1 MGDYAVLSLSPETMK
16 VIDRSR
22 GQLSRSEF
30 LSCVVSSWCLE
41 RCTTHRYITQK
52 EIREFEEGIKELLRS
67 FLEFVVSYGL
77 DMEKTSADGMSEL
90 LDRLHLNGDTA
101 HPKNGRNGA
110 TAAQEMGSLSE
121 PLGRSNGSGKTAAN

>member
-1 MGDYAVLSLSPETMK
+1 MGDYAVLNLSPEIMK

-30 LSCVVSSWCLE
+30 LNCVVRSWCLE
-41 RCTTHRYITQK
+41 QRTTQRYITQV

-77 DMEKTSADGMSEL
+77 DSENTSADGMSRL
-90 LDRLHLNGDTA
+90 LDRLRLNGDTT

-110 TAAQEMGSLSE
+110 SRTAAE
-121 PLGRSNGSGKTAAN
+121 PLGHSNGSGKAAAN

>member
-1 MGDYAVLSLSPETMK
+1 MGDYAVLNLSPEIMK

-30 LSCVVSSWCLE
+30 LNCVVRSWCLE
-41 RCTTHRYITQK
+41 QCATQRYITQR

-77 DMEKTSADGMSEL
+77 DIEKTSAEGMSQL

-101 HPKNGRNGA
+101 RLKNGRNGA
-110 TAAQEMGSLSE
+110 GRTAAE
-121 PLGRSNGSGKTAAN
+121 PLGYSNGSGKAAAN

>member
-1 MGDYAVLSLSPETMK
+1 MGDYAVLNLSPETMK

-41 RCTTHRYITQK
+41 QCTTQRYITQR
-52 EIREFEEGIKELLRS
+52 EVREFEEGIKELLRS

-77 DMEKTSADGMSEL
+77 KISQL
-90 LDRLHLNGDTA
+90 LARLHLNGDTG
-101 HPKNGRNGA
+101 HRK
-110 TAAQEMGSLSE
+110 TAGMGPLSE
-121 PLGRSNGSGKTAAN
+121 PLGRSNGSGKAAAN

>member
-1 MGDYAVLSLSPETMK
+1 MGDYAVLSLSPEIMK

-30 LSCVVSSWCLE
+30 LNCVVRSWCLE
-41 RCTTHRYITQK
+41 QCTTQRYITQS
-52 EIREFEEGIKELLRS
+52 EVREFEEEIKELLRG

-77 DMEKTSADGMSEL
+77 DSEKTSADGMSRL
-90 LDRLHLNGDTA
+90 LDRLRLNGDTA

-110 TAAQEMGSLSE
+110 SVTAAE
-121 PLGRSNGSGKTAAN
+121 PQGNSNGSGKAAAN

>member
-41 RCTTHRYITQK
+41 RCTTQRYITQK
-52 EIREFEEGIKELLRS
+52 EIREFEEGIKELLR
-67 FLEFVVSYGL
+67 
-77 DMEKTSADGMSEL
+77 
-90 LDRLHLNGDTA
+90 RLWS
-101 HPKNGRNGA
+101 HPSHRAG
-110 TAAQEMGSLSE
+110 
-121 PLGRSNGSGKTAAN
+121 